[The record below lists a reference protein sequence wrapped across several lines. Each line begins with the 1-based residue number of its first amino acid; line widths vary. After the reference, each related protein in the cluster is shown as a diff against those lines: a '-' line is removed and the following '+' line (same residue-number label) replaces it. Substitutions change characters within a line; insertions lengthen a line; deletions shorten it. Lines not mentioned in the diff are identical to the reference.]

1 MKMVECMEDK
11 SVWHF
16 QGETESKVTH
26 KPNVGPSNG
35 NMG

>member
-11 SVWHF
+11 SLWHR
-16 QGETESKVTH
+16 QGETESEVTH
-26 KPNVGPSNG
+26 KSNVGLSNG